1 MVLTKLINQKIQ
13 TKQTGKAD
21 SNYIMSMMLMVG
33 NISLLD
39 LDVNLG
45 VILPVTRPANL
56 RLLLES

>member
-21 SNYIMSMMLMVG
+21 SYYIISMMLMVE

-39 LDVNLG
+39 LDVNIG
-45 VILPVTRPANL
+45 AILPVTHPANL
-56 RLLLES
+56 LLHLES